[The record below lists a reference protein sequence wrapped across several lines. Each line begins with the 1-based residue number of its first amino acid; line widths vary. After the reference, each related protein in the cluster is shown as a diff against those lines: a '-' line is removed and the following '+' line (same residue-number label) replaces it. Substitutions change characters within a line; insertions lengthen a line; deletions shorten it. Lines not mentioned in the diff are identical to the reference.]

1 MSNPLA
7 GANYLLRGLSLLFK
21 PGIRAYVI
29 IPLLI
34 NCLLFIVL
42 IYFSV
47 QEFHGW
53 LDSLMHKIPDWL
65 QWLSWLMWLLFSI
78 SILLILVFSFSL
90 ICNLVGAPFN
100 GLLAEAVERYLTG
113 AKPESVTFSLTRFAA
128 DIVPSLLNEGKKIVY
143 FLLWSIPFLILFLI
157 PGVNLA
163 APVLWFLFS
172 AWMLALQYTD
182 YPMANHQLLF
192 VEQRKLLR
200 SQSLRT
206 LGFGGSVSFATL
218 IPIANFIVMPAAVAG
233 ATIYWAEQLADK
245 HQQH

>member
-7 GANYLLRGLSLLFK
+7 GANYLLRGLKLLTK

-34 NCLLFIVL
+34 NTLLFIVL
-42 IYFSV
+42 INFSA
-47 QEFHGW
+47 QEFGGW

-65 QWLSWLMWLLFSI
+65 QWLSWLLWLLFGF
-78 SILLILVFSFSL
+78 SILLILFFSFSL
-90 ICNLVGAPFN
+90 VCNLVGAPFN
-100 GLLAEAVERYLTG
+100 GLMAEAVEHYLTG
-113 AKPESVTFSLTRFAA
+113 NKPDSGSFSLAGFLA

-143 FLLWSIPFLILFLI
+143 FLLWSIPFLVLFII
-157 PGVNLA
+157 PGVNLI
-163 APVLWFLFS
+163 APLLWFLFS

-192 VEQRKLLR
+192 GEQRKRLR
-200 SQSLRT
+200 NQTLRT
-206 LGFGGSVSFATL
+206 LGFGSSVSIATL

-233 ATIYWAEQLADK
+233 ATIYWVEQLARNNR
-245 HQQH
+245 

>member
-1 MSNPLA
+1 MGNLFA
-7 GANYLLRGLSLLFK
+7 GANYLIRGLKLLFK

-42 IYFSV
+42 INYSA
-47 QEFHGW
+47 QEFGGL
-53 LDSLMHKIPDWL
+53 LDGLMHKIPDWL
-65 QWLSWLMWLLFSI
+65 QWLSWLLWLLFSV
-78 SILLILVFSFSL
+78 SILLILFFTFSL
-90 ICNLVGAPFN
+90 VCNLVGAPFN
-100 GLLAEAVERYLTG
+100 GLMAEAVERYLTG
-113 AKPESVTFSLTRFAA
+113 STSEMPPFSLTRFIA
-128 DIVPSLLNEGKKIVY
+128 DIVPSLLNEVKKIVY

-182 YPMANHQLLF
+182 YPMANHLLLF
-192 VEQRKLLR
+192 SQQRKLLR
-200 SQSLRT
+200 SQSMRT

-233 ATIYWAEQLADK
+233 ATIYWTEQLADK
-245 HQQH
+245 NQQH